1 MWRVKTKG
9 MTTVQR
15 TLSIP
20 EMDVKNIAFTLFLI
34 SFFLIL
40 SYDRLHHWDESFYLY
55 KAAFV
60 PVSEYG
66 TFLTAKYGHLLLMK
80 AIISLTG
87 TGLSGLFCLDLIYA
101 LMMLF
106 FVFVSF
112 RLLNELLDRE
122 SDATYTTIILM
133 FLPITLYLSFKTL
146 SEVPAL
152 LLGTLSILSFYLG
165 LKEGYGCRALFYISS
180 SGILLFFATVCR
192 SDASIMFFSFV
203 LALTAIYGREFGL
216 KKLFSSLAVVCII
229 FSILLFVLIVLLD
242 IDIFSYYFSDVH
254 RAVMCYQNIFG
265 RLFGICLEGALFYPL
280 MLWSFLSYGEK
291 RFKFA
296 LIWFISASTPIWI
309 VSNHIEARFLYHN
322 LLPFAILIF
331 IGSLKL
337 FNVLGGAIAD
347 KNVIKIGSIAV
358 FISILAGNIFFM
370 GFMENELD
378 ESAYS
383 RVFEKMDA
391 LYDNKT
397 ILTPYT
403 FSDYSFLTFA
413 FPDEQI
419 FTVQKIESIK
429 EEEKRIGDNY
439 GIEPLRDLESL
450 GQFNDTTILYI
461 SWRYQMDYLLFKNN
475 EYSVYNYGW
484 ITEEPGIELE
494 KIFEEGRVEKRLY
507 EVYSVNIT

>member
-1 MWRVKTKG
+1 MRGLT
-9 MTTVQR
+9 
-15 TLSIP
+15 IN
-20 EMDVKNIAFTLFLI
+20 VKNITVLLLLI
-34 SFFLIL
+34 ALFLIL

-80 AIISLTG
+80 AIISQTG

-101 LMMLF
+101 LLLLF

-112 RLLNELLDRE
+112 RLLKELFDRE
-122 SDATYTTIILM
+122 SDAAYTAIILM
-133 FLPITLYLSFKTL
+133 FLPLILYLSFKTL

-152 LLGTLSILSFYLG
+152 LLCALSILSFYRG
-165 LKEGYGCRALFYISS
+165 LKEGYGYRTLLYIAS

-192 SDASIMFFSFV
+192 SDASIMFFSFA
-203 LALTAIYGREFGL
+203 LAFSTIYGREFGL
-216 KKLFSSLAVVCII
+216 KKLFSSLAAVCII
-229 FSILLFVLIVLLD
+229 FSMLLIVLIVLLD

-254 RAVMCYQNIFG
+254 RAVICYQNIFC
-265 RLFGICLEGALFYPL
+265 RLFGIGLEGALFYPL
-280 MLWSFLSYGEK
+280 VLWSFLSYREK

-296 LIWFISASTPIWI
+296 LIWFIAASTPIWI

-322 LLPFAILIF
+322 LIPFSILIF

-337 FNVLGGAIAD
+337 FNVLGSVIAD

-358 FISILAGNIFFM
+358 FIGILAGNIFFM
-370 GFMENELD
+370 GFMGSELD

-383 RVFEKMDA
+383 RVFEKMDV

-429 EEEKRIGDNY
+429 EEEKRIGENY
-439 GIEPLRDLESL
+439 GIEPLRDVESL
-450 GQFNDTTILYI
+450 EQFNDTTILYI
-461 SWRYQMDYLLFKNN
+461 SWRYQMDCHLFKNN

-484 ITEEPGIELE
+484 ITEEPGIKLE
-494 KIFEEGRVEKRLY
+494 KIFEEGCVEKRQY
-507 EVYSVNIT
+507 EVYSVDIT

>member
-1 MWRVKTKG
+1 MN
-9 MTTVQR
+9 
-15 TLSIP
+15 
-20 EMDVKNIAFTLFLI
+20 VKNVAFSLI
-34 SFFLIL
+34 LASFFLIL
-40 SYDRLHHWDESFYLY
+40 SYDRLHQWDESFYLY

-66 TFLTAKYGHLLLMK
+66 TFLTAKYGHLFLMK
-80 AIISLTG
+80 AIISQTG
-87 TGLSGLFCLDLIYA
+87 TGLPGLFRLDLIYA
-101 LMMLF
+101 LMLLF
-106 FVFVSF
+106 SVFVSF
-112 RLLNELLDRE
+112 RLLKELFYRE
-122 SDATYTTIILM
+122 SDAAYTAIILM
-133 FLPITLYLSFKTL
+133 FLPLTLYLSFKTL

-152 LLGTLSILSFYLG
+152 LLCALSILSFCIG
-165 LKEGYGCRALFYISS
+165 LKEGYGYRTLFYISS
-180 SGILLFFATVCR
+180 SGILLFVATVCR
-192 SDASIMFFSFV
+192 SDASIMFFSFM
-203 LALTAIYGREFGL
+203 LALTAIYGSEFGL
-216 KKLFSSLAVVCII
+216 KKIFSSLAAVCTI

-242 IDIFSYYFSDVH
+242 VDIFSYYFSDVH
-254 RAVMCYQNIFG
+254 KATMHYQTIFG
-265 RLFGICLEGALFYPL
+265 RLFGIGLEGALFYPL
-280 MLWSFLSYGEK
+280 ILWSFPSYKEK

-296 LIWFISASTPIWI
+296 LIWFIAASTPIWV

-322 LLPFAILIF
+322 LIPFSILIF
-331 IGSLKL
+331 IGSSKL
-337 FNVLGGAIAD
+337 FNVLGSVIAD
-347 KNVIKIGSIAV
+347 KNVIKIGSVAV

-383 RVFEKMDA
+383 RVFEKMDV

-429 EEEKRIGDNY
+429 EEEKRIKENY
-439 GIEPLRDLESL
+439 GIEPLQDIESL
-450 GQFNDTTILYI
+450 EQFNDTMIVYI
-461 SWRYQMDYLLFKNN
+461 SWRHQRDYILFKNH

-484 ITEEPGIELE
+484 ITEEPGIELT
-494 KIFEEGRVEKRLY
+494 KVFEEGCVKKRQY